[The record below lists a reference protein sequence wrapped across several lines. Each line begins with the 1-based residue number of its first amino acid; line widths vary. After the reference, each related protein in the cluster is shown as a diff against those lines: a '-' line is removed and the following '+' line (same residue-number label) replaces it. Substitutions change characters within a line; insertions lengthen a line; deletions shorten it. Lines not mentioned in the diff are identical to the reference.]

1 MELADKIARNL
12 MWLTLPVLPADPRKA
27 VCTSYYGRGFS
38 DSPGAVASELLSRG
52 WKVFWEVD
60 GPEAEAGLPEGII
73 PVRRNSPAAV
83 WHQCTAGAWV
93 DNCRKWGRIR
103 KGRGRFYVQTWHGF
117 PLKRIEGDASDAL
130 PEDYL
135 RAARGD
141 SAMCDLFLSDSSF
154 LTEIYRRAFWYGGE
168 VLECGFPRNDILL
181 APEAQRERAAEAA
194 RRALGLPEGRKLL
207 LYAPTFRKDKGLG
220 AYDLDYAR
228 CAAALGRR
236 FGGEW
241 LILARLHPN
250 VARLAGELGLDP
262 ALVVNASDY
271 PDIQALYLLSDALVT
286 DYSSVMFDYLYT
298 GKPCFLYVNDL
309 EAYRNDR
316 NFYFD
321 LDRLPFVRA
330 ETNDGLEAA
339 VSAFDAEAQRARA
352 EAFCREFGLV
362 ESGEAARRTADWLEE
377 HLPPQK

>member
-1 MELADKIARNL
+1 MNVIKKAGRNAL
-12 MWLTLPVLPADPRKA
+12 WQALSLLPKNPRKA
-27 VCTSYYGRGFS
+27 VCVSFYGRGLS
-38 DSPGAVASELLSRG
+38 DSPGAVATELLRRG
-52 WKVFWEVD
+52 WRVFWVTE
-60 GPEAEAGLPEGII
+60 GPEAEAGLPEGIV
-73 PVRRNSPAAV
+73 PVRRDSPEAI

-93 DNCRKWGRIR
+93 DNCRKWAYTR
-103 KGRGRFYVQTWHGF
+103 KRGATRYVQTWHGF

-181 APEAQRERAAEAA
+181 APKEQREKVAQAA

-271 PDIQALYLLSDALVT
+271 PDIQALYLLSDAMVT

-321 LDRLPFVRA
+321 LDSLPFARA

-352 EAFCREFGLV
+352 EAFCREFGLI
-362 ESGEAARRTADWLEE
+362 ESGEAARRTADWLEAR
-377 HLPPQK
+377 LKAR